1 MTSTAIPNKI
11 EGTLHKEADVI
22 NNTEKRSDMI
32 ENGLVYFARKGSEDA
47 LGDKICMRPDK
58 ANRHGFICGATGT
71 GKSVTL
77 KVLAESFSE
86 IGVPVFMS
94 DVKGDM
100 AGIAAA
106 GEDNENMQSRLD
118 RFEIRDSFE
127 YKGYPVSVF
136 DIYAEKGT
144 PLRTTVSEMGPQLFS
159 QVLDLNDTQTEL
171 MQVIFKIADDLGL
184 ILTDTKDMK
193 AMIQY
198 AADHSDEFKMD
209 YGLIPQQSASTIIRA
224 IVSLEAEGADM
235 FFGEPAID
243 IRDFFL
249 TAPDGRGI
257 INILEAE
264 TLINKPRLYSAFM
277 LYLLSELFE
286 VLPEVGDPEKP
297 KIVFFFD
304 EAHLLFKNASKSLLE
319 KIEQVVKLIRSKG
332 VSIFFVTQSPGDIP
346 GAVMSQLGNKIE
358 HGLHAY
364 TPAEQR
370 ALKAAADAFREN
382 PEFNTEEQL
391 QNLGTGEAVVS
402 MLDEKGAPS
411 MAEYVFVL
419 PPQSRMGALTDEER
433 ADAIA
438 GSPLNDKYLEM
449 VDNVSAYE
457 VITGKAPAAQPQGE
471 VIEGGYTNVSGIPA
485 GEMTAR
491 QMVEDAEAVEI
502 SVDVETADTA
512 ASQAAA
518 QAAPEQIEVQ
528 TEQAVKA
535 SGSKSKKKVKTYDD
549 EEAESG
555 SGGIGG
561 LADNLLGKSGTRQV
575 VRSTGSSIGREI
587 GKTVGEAVLGKKGR
601 TIGGNIGSAIGRNL
615 FGTLTKKK

>member
-1 MTSTAIPNKI
+1 MV
-11 EGTLHKEADVI
+11 D
-22 NNTEKRSDMI
+22 
-32 ENGLVYFARKGSEDA
+32 NGLIYFARKGDGETFS
-47 LGDKICMRPDK
+47 DKICMRPDK

-100 AGIAAA
+100 AGIAVP
-106 GEDNENMQSRLD
+106 GTDSEGMQKRLD
-118 RFEIRDSFE
+118 RFEIRDSFS
-127 YKGYPVSVF
+127 YRGFPVSIF
-136 DIYAEKGT
+136 DIYAQNGT
-144 PLRTTVSEMGPQLFS
+144 PLRTTVSEMGPLLFS

-193 AMIQY
+193 ATLQY
-198 AADHSDEFKMD
+198 CADHSSEFKMD
-209 YGLIPQQSASTIIRA
+209 YGLIPQQSASAIIRA
-224 IVSLEAEGADM
+224 IVALESEGADI

-243 IRDFFL
+243 IRDLFL

-257 INILEAE
+257 INILDAE

-332 VSIFFVTQSPGDIP
+332 VSVFFVTQSPGDIP
-346 GAVMSQLGNKIE
+346 GSVMSQLGNKIE

-364 TPAEQR
+364 TPAEQK
-370 ALKAAADAFREN
+370 ALNAAADAFREN
-382 PEFNTEEQL
+382 PAFDTKEL
-391 QNLGTGEAVVS
+391 MQNLGTGEAVVS

-411 MAEYVFVL
+411 MAEYAFVL
-419 PPQSRMGALTDEER
+419 PPESRMGALTEEER
-433 ADAIA
+433 RNAVDY
-438 GSPLNDKYLEM
+438 SPLNNKYLVM

-457 VITGKAPAAQPQGE
+457 VITGRVPGAAASGAGAYTAPDGQVYGN
-471 VIEGGYTNVSGIPA
+471 TSGIPA
-485 GEMTAR
+485 
-491 QMVEDAEAVEI
+491 AEPVAQ
-502 SVDVETADTA
+502 TA
-512 ASQAAA
+512 ADDSITV
-518 QAAPEQIEVQ
+518 EYESVQ
-528 TEQAVKA
+528 QPVQQP
-535 SGSKSKKKVKTYDD
+535 KVKPAAKADD
-549 EEAESG
+549 DG
-555 SGGIGG
+555 GRGIGEI
-561 LADNLLGKSGTRQV
+561 ADNYLGKSGTRQV
-575 VRSTGSSIGREI
+575 IRSTGSTIGREI
-587 GKTVGEAVLGKKGR
+587 GKTIGEAVLGKKGR

-615 FGTLTKKK
+615 LGTLTGRK

>member
-1 MTSTAIPNKI
+1 MVDN
-11 EGTLHKEADVI
+11 G
-22 NNTEKRSDMI
+22 MI
-32 ENGLVYFARKGSEDA
+32 YFARKGDGETLS
-47 LGDKICMRPDK
+47 DKIYMRPDK

-77 KVLAESFSE
+77 KVLAESFSQ

-100 AGIAAA
+100 AGIAVP
-106 GEDNENMQSRLD
+106 GDDSEGMQKRLD

-127 YKGYPVSVF
+127 FRGFPVSIF
-136 DIYAEKGT
+136 DIYSDKGT
-144 PLRTTVSEMGPQLFS
+144 PLRTTVSEMGPLLFS

-184 ILTDTKDMK
+184 VLTDTKDMK
-193 AMIQY
+193 ATLQY
-198 AADHSDEFKMD
+198 CADHSDEFKMD
-209 YGLIPQQSASTIIRA
+209 YGLIPQQSTSAIIRA
-224 IVSLEAEGADM
+224 IVALESEGADK

-257 INILEAE
+257 INILDAE

-297 KIVFFFD
+297 KMVFFFD

-364 TPAEQR
+364 TPAEQK
-370 ALKAAADAFREN
+370 ALQAASDAFREN
-382 PEFNTEEQL
+382 PAFNTKEL
-391 QNLGTGEAVVS
+391 MQNLGTGEAVVS
-402 MLDEKGAPS
+402 TLDENGAPS
-411 MAEYVFVL
+411 MAEYAFVL
-419 PPQSRMGALTDEER
+419 PPESRMGALTDEER
-433 ADAIA
+433 RNAVDY
-438 GSPLNDKYLEM
+438 SPLNNKYLNM

-457 VITGKAPAAQPQGE
+457 VITGRVPGAAAPGASTVTAPDGQVYGNTSGIPEAEPAAQP
-471 VIEGGYTNVSGIPA
+471 
-485 GEMTAR
+485 
-491 QMVEDAEAVEI
+491 EI
-502 SVDVETADTA
+502 SYDVETQPA
-512 ASQAAA
+512 
-518 QAAPEQIEVQ
+518 VQ
-528 TEQAVKA
+528 P
-535 SGSKSKKKVKTYDD
+535 KVKPAAKAEDD
-549 EEAESG
+549 GKST
-555 SGGIGG
+555 IGEI
-561 LADNLLGKSGTRQV
+561 ADNYLGKSGTKQV
-575 VRSTGSSIGREI
+575 IRSTGSTIGREI
-587 GKTVGEAVLGKKGR
+587 GKTIGEAVLGKKGR

-615 FGTLTKKK
+615 LGTLTGKK

>member
-1 MTSTAIPNKI
+1 
-11 EGTLHKEADVI
+11 
-22 NNTEKRSDMI
+22 MI
-32 ENGLVYFARKGSEDA
+32 DNGLIYFSKKIDGEMLS
-47 LGDKICMRPDK
+47 DKICMRPDK

-100 AGIAAA
+100 AGIAVA
-106 GEDNENMQSRLD
+106 GDDNENMQARLD
-118 RFEIRDSFE
+118 RFEIRDSFN
-127 YKGYPVSVF
+127 YQGYPVSVF
-136 DIYAEKGT
+136 DIYEEKGT

-224 IVSLEAEGADM
+224 IVSLEAEGADK

-249 TAPDGRGI
+249 TAADGRGI
-257 INILEAE
+257 INILDAE

-286 VLPEVGDPEKP
+286 LLPEVGDPEKP

-346 GAVMSQLGNKIE
+346 GAVMSQLSNKIE

-364 TPAEQR
+364 TPAEQK

-382 PEFNTEEQL
+382 PEFNTEQQL

-402 MLDEKGAPS
+402 VLDEKGAPS
-411 MAEYVFVL
+411 MAEYVAIL

-433 ADAIA
+433 AAAIEA
-438 GSPLNDKYLEM
+438 SPLNSKYLEM

-457 VITGKAPAAQPQGE
+457 VITGKAAQSQPQGE
-471 VIEGGYTNVSGIPA
+471 VLEGGFTNVSGIPA
-485 GEMTAR
+485 GETAPR
-491 QMVEDAEAVEI
+491 DVILEAGQADAVEV
-502 SVDVETADTA
+502 SVELDEP
-512 ASQAAA
+512 A
-518 QAAPEQIEVQ
+518 QKSKARTKKAPE
-528 TEQAVKA
+528 TE
-535 SGSKSKKKVKTYDD
+535 
-549 EEAESG
+549 EE

-561 LADNLLGKSGTRQV
+561 LADSLLGKSGTRQV
-575 VRSTGSSIGREI
+575 VRSTGGSIGREI
-587 GKTVGEAVLGKKGR
+587 GKTLGEAVLGKKGR
-601 TIGGNIGSAIGRNL
+601 TIGGNIGAALGRNI
-615 FGTLTKKK
+615 FGTLSKRK

>member
-1 MTSTAIPNKI
+1 MVDN
-11 EGTLHKEADVI
+11 G
-22 NNTEKRSDMI
+22 MI
-32 ENGLVYFARKGSEDA
+32 YFARKGDGET

-77 KVLAESFSE
+77 KVLAESFSQ

-100 AGIAAA
+100 AGIAVP
-106 GEDNENMQSRLD
+106 GTDSENMQERLD
-118 RFEIRDSFE
+118 RFEIRDTFSYRGF
-127 YKGYPVSVF
+127 PVSIF
-136 DIYAEKGT
+136 DIYAQKGT
-144 PLRTTVSEMGPQLFS
+144 PLRTTVSEMGPLLFS

-193 AMIQY
+193 ATLQY
-198 AADHSDEFKMD
+198 CADHSAEFKMD
-209 YGLIPQQSASTIIRA
+209 YGLIPQQSASAIIRA
-224 IVSLEAEGADM
+224 IVALESEGADT

-243 IRDFFL
+243 IRDLFL

-257 INILEAE
+257 INILDAE

-297 KIVFFFD
+297 KMVFFFD
-304 EAHLLFKNASKSLLE
+304 EAHLLFKNASKSLNE

-370 ALKAAADAFREN
+370 ALNAAADAFREN
-382 PEFNTEEQL
+382 PEFDTKELMQK
-391 QNLGTGEAVVS
+391 LGTGEAVVS
-402 MLDEKGAPS
+402 VLDEKGAPS
-411 MAEYVFVL
+411 LAEYAFIL
-419 PPQSRMGALTDEER
+419 PPESRMGAITEEER
-433 ADAIA
+433 RNAVDY
-438 GSPLNDKYLEM
+438 SPLNNKYLTM

-457 VITGKAPAAQPQGE
+457 VITGRVPGAAAASGAGTVTAPDGQVYGN
-471 VIEGGYTNVSGIPA
+471 TSGIPA
-485 GEMTAR
+485 
-491 QMVEDAEAVEI
+491 AEP
-502 SVDVETADTA
+502 
-512 ASQAAA
+512 AA
-518 QAAPEQIEVQ
+518 QAAADEGITVDYEPAQQPVQ
-528 TEQAVKA
+528 QPKVKPA
-535 SGSKSKKKVKTYDD
+535 AKAEEDSGSR
-549 EEAESG
+549 
-555 SGGIGG
+555 IGEF
-561 LADNLLGKSGTRQV
+561 ADSYLGKSGTRQV
-575 VRSTGSSIGREI
+575 IRSTGSTIGREI
-587 GKTVGEAVLGKKGR
+587 GKTIGEAVLGKKGR

-615 FGTLTKKK
+615 LGTLTGKK

>member
-1 MTSTAIPNKI
+1 MT
-11 EGTLHKEADVI
+11 D
-22 NNTEKRSDMI
+22 
-32 ENGLVYFARKGSEDA
+32 NGLIYFARKGGETI
-47 LGDKICMRPDK
+47 GEKICMRPDK

-86 IGVPVFMS
+86 LGVPVFMS

-100 AGIAAA
+100 AGIAVA
-106 GEDNENMQSRLD
+106 GEDNEGMQKRID
-118 RFEIRDSFE
+118 KFEIRDSFE
-127 YKGYPVSVF
+127 YKGYPVSIF

-159 QVLDLNDTQTEL
+159 RVLDLNDTQTEL
-171 MQVIFKIADDLGL
+171 MQVVFKIADDLGL

-193 AMIQY
+193 AMLQY
-198 AADHSDEFKMD
+198 AADHSDDFKMD

-224 IVSLEAEGADM
+224 IVSLEAEGADK

-257 INILEAE
+257 INILDAE
-264 TLINKPRLYSAFM
+264 TLINQPRLYSAFM

-286 VLPEVGDPEKP
+286 LLPEVGDPEKP

-364 TPAEQR
+364 TPAEQK
-370 ALKAAADAFREN
+370 ALSAAAEAFREN
-382 PEFNTEEQL
+382 PEFDTKEL
-391 QNLGTGEAVVS
+391 MQNLGTGEAVVS
-402 MLDEKGAPS
+402 VLDENGAPS
-411 MAEYVFVL
+411 VAEYAFIL
-419 PPQSRMGALTDEER
+419 PPQSRMGAITEDER
-433 ADAIA
+433 TAAVDN
-438 GSPLNDKYLEM
+438 SPLNSKYLEM

-457 VITGKAPAAQPQGE
+457 VITGRVPGASGVGAGSFTAPDGQVYGNTSGIPEAEPEAAPQAAAEAASPAYIQTSSEGAVTIDVDLQPAGQSADPSEAPAAGKQKKAAAAAPAE
-471 VIEGGYTNVSGIPA
+471 EEGGSA
-485 GEMTAR
+485 
-491 QMVEDAEAVEI
+491 
-502 SVDVETADTA
+502 
-512 ASQAAA
+512 
-518 QAAPEQIEVQ
+518 
-528 TEQAVKA
+528 
-535 SGSKSKKKVKTYDD
+535 
-549 EEAESG
+549 
-555 SGGIGG
+555 IGD
-561 LADNLLGKSGTRQV
+561 LADSLLGKSGTRQV
-575 VRSTGSSIGREI
+575 IRSTGGTIGREI
-587 GKTVGEAVLGKKGR
+587 GKTIGEAVLGKKGR
-601 TIGGNIGSAIGRNL
+601 TIGGNIGSSIGRNL
-615 FGTLTKKK
+615 FGTLTGRK

>member
-1 MTSTAIPNKI
+1 MTDN
-11 EGTLHKEADVI
+11 G
-22 NNTEKRSDMI
+22 MI
-32 ENGLVYFARKGSEDA
+32 YFARKGDGETLSDR
-47 LGDKICMRPDK
+47 ICMRPDK

-77 KVLAESFSE
+77 KVLAEGFSE

-100 AGIAAA
+100 AGIAVP
-106 GEDNENMQSRLD
+106 GEDSENMQKRLD
-118 RFEIRDSFE
+118 RFEIRDSFA
-127 YKGYPVSVF
+127 YRGFPVSVF
-136 DIYAEKGT
+136 DIYAQKGT

-184 ILTDTKDMK
+184 MLIDTKDMK

-198 AADHSDEFKMD
+198 AADHSDEYKMD
-209 YGLIPQQSASTIIRA
+209 YGNIPQQSAATIIRA
-224 IVSLEAEGADM
+224 IVAMEAEGADM

-257 INILEAE
+257 INILDAE
-264 TLINKPRLYSAFM
+264 TLINRPRLYSAFM

-332 VSIFFVTQSPGDIP
+332 VSVFFVTQSPGDIP

-364 TPAEQR
+364 TPAEQK
-370 ALKAAADAFREN
+370 ALNAAADAFREN
-382 PEFNTEEQL
+382 PAFDTKEL
-391 QNLGTGEAVVS
+391 MQNLGTGEAVVS
-402 MLDEKGAPS
+402 MLDEKGAPQ
-411 MAEYVFVL
+411 MAEHAFVL
-419 PPQSRMGALTDEER
+419 PPQSRMGAITDEER
-433 ADAIA
+433 QTAISNSPMDA
-438 GSPLNDKYLEM
+438 KYRDM

-457 VITGKAPAAQPQGE
+457 MITGKGGQAAPAETVTAPDGQVYGNTSGIPAAQPAEQPAEQPE
-471 VIEGGYTNVSGIPA
+471 VSIDFEVGNEEEPA
-485 GEMTAR
+485 APKKKTKR
-491 QMVEDAEAVEI
+491 K
-502 SVDVETADTA
+502 
-512 ASQAAA
+512 AAA
-518 QAAPEQIEVQ
+518 Q
-528 TEQAVKA
+528 TEE
-535 SGSKSKKKVKTYDD
+535 DD
-549 EEAESG
+549 GTA
-555 SGGIGG
+555 IGNM
-561 LADNLLGKSGTRQV
+561 ADNLLGKSGTRQV
-575 VRSTGSSIGREI
+575 VRSTGGTIGREI
-587 GKTVGEAVLGKKGR
+587 GKTIGEAVLGKKGR
-601 TIGGNIGSAIGRNL
+601 TIGGNIGSSIGRNL
-615 FGTLTKKK
+615 FGTLTKR

>member
-1 MTSTAIPNKI
+1 MT
-11 EGTLHKEADVI
+11 D
-22 NNTEKRSDMI
+22 
-32 ENGLVYFARKGSEDA
+32 NGLIYFARKGDGTA

-100 AGIAAA
+100 AGIAVA
-106 GEDNENMQSRLD
+106 GEDSENMQERIQ
-118 RFEIRDSFE
+118 RFEIGSSFE
-127 YKGYPVSVF
+127 YRSYQVSIF
-136 DIYAEKGT
+136 DIYCEKGT

-171 MQVIFKIADDLGL
+171 MQVIFKIADDQGL

-224 IVSLEAEGADM
+224 IVSLEAEGADK
-235 FFGEPAID
+235 FFGEPAVD

-257 INILEAE
+257 VNILDAE

-297 KIVFFFD
+297 KMVFFFD

-364 TPAEQR
+364 TPAEQK
-370 ALKAAADAFREN
+370 ALNAAADAFREN
-382 PEFNTEEQL
+382 PAFDTKEL
-391 QNLGTGEAVVS
+391 MQNLGTGEAVVS

-411 MAEYVFVL
+411 MAEHAFVL
-419 PPQSRMGALTDEER
+419 PPQSRMGAISEEER
-433 ADAIA
+433 HSAVSN
-438 GSPLNDKYLEM
+438 SPLNSKYLEM
-449 VDNVSAYE
+449 TDAVSAYE
-457 VITGKAPAAQPQGE
+457 VITGKAAGAAAAETVTAPDGS
-471 VIEGGYTNVSGIPA
+471 VYGNTSGIPA
-485 GEMTAR
+485 PEAAAAP
-491 QMVEDAEAVEI
+491 AEAAPSDEGI
-502 SVDVETADTA
+502 TVDIQTADE
-512 ASQAAA
+512 AA
-518 QAAPEQIEVQ
+518 QAAAEAPKKAAKTQAKAEPE
-528 TEQAVKA
+528 
-535 SGSKSKKKVKTYDD
+535 
-549 EEAESG
+549 EETG
-555 SGGIGG
+555 GGGGIGG

-575 VRSTGSSIGREI
+575 VRSTGGTIGREI
-587 GKTVGEAVLGKKGR
+587 GKTLGEAVLGKKGR

-615 FGTLTKKK
+615 FGTLSKKR

>member
-1 MTSTAIPNKI
+1 MVDN
-11 EGTLHKEADVI
+11 G
-22 NNTEKRSDMI
+22 MI
-32 ENGLVYFARKGSEDA
+32 YFARKGDGETLS
-47 LGDKICMRPDK
+47 DKICMRPDK

-100 AGIAAA
+100 AGIAVP
-106 GEDNENMQSRLD
+106 GTDSEGMQKRLD
-118 RFEIRDSFE
+118 RFEIRDSFT
-127 YKGYPVSVF
+127 YRGFPVSIF
-136 DIYAEKGT
+136 DIYAQNGT
-144 PLRTTVSEMGPQLFS
+144 PLRTTVSEMGPMLFS

-193 AMIQY
+193 ATLQY
-198 AADHSDEFKMD
+198 CADHSSEFKMD
-209 YGLIPQQSASTIIRA
+209 YGLIPQQSASAIIRA
-224 IVSLEAEGADM
+224 IVALESEGADI

-243 IRDFFL
+243 IRDLFL

-257 INILEAE
+257 INILDAE

-297 KIVFFFD
+297 KMVFFFD

-364 TPAEQR
+364 TPAEQK
-370 ALKAAADAFREN
+370 ALNAAADAFREN
-382 PEFNTEEQL
+382 PAFDTKEL
-391 QNLGTGEAVVS
+391 MQNLGTGEAVVS

-411 MAEYVFVL
+411 VAEYAFIL
-419 PPQSRMGALTDEER
+419 PPESRMGAITEEER
-433 ADAIA
+433 RNAVDY
-438 GSPLNDKYLEM
+438 SPLNNKYLVM

-457 VITGKAPAAQPQGE
+457 VITGRVPGAAASGAGAYTAPDGQVYGN
-471 VIEGGYTNVSGIPA
+471 TSGIPA
-485 GEMTAR
+485 
-491 QMVEDAEAVEI
+491 AEPA
-502 SVDVETADTA
+502 AQTA
-512 ASQAAA
+512 ADDSITVEYESAQQPVQQPKVKPAA
-518 QAAPEQIEVQ
+518 
-528 TEQAVKA
+528 KA
-535 SGSKSKKKVKTYDD
+535 EEDSGSR
-549 EEAESG
+549 
-555 SGGIGG
+555 IGE
-561 LADNLLGKSGTRQV
+561 LADSYLGKSGTRQV
-575 VRSTGSSIGREI
+575 IRSTGSTIGREI
-587 GKTVGEAVLGKKGR
+587 GKTIGEAVLGKKGR

-615 FGTLTKKK
+615 LGTLTSKK

>member
-1 MTSTAIPNKI
+1 MV
-11 EGTLHKEADVI
+11 D
-22 NNTEKRSDMI
+22 
-32 ENGLVYFARKGSEDA
+32 NGLIYFARKGDGETLS
-47 LGDKICMRPDK
+47 DKICMRPDK

-77 KVLAESFSE
+77 KVLAESFSL

-100 AGIAAA
+100 AGIAVP
-106 GEDNENMQSRLD
+106 GTDSESMQKRLD
-118 RFEIRDSFE
+118 RFEIRDTFSYRGF
-127 YKGYPVSVF
+127 PVSIF
-136 DIYAEKGT
+136 DIYAQNGT
-144 PLRTTVSEMGPQLFS
+144 PLRTTVSEMGPLLFS

-193 AMIQY
+193 ATLQY
-198 AADHSDEFKMD
+198 CADHSSEFKMD
-209 YGLIPQQSASTIIRA
+209 YGLIPQQSASAIIRA
-224 IVSLEAEGADM
+224 IVALESEGADI

-243 IRDFFL
+243 IRDLFL

-257 INILEAE
+257 INILDAE

-297 KIVFFFD
+297 KMVFFFD

-364 TPAEQR
+364 TPAERR
-370 ALKAAADAFREN
+370 ALDAAADAFREN
-382 PEFNTEEQL
+382 PEFDTKEL
-391 QNLGTGEAVVS
+391 MQNLGTGEAVVS
-402 MLDEKGAPS
+402 TLDEKGAPS
-411 MAEYVFVL
+411 VAEYAFIL
-419 PPQSRMGALTDEER
+419 PPESRMGALTEDER
-433 ADAIA
+433 RNAVDY
-438 GSPLNDKYLEM
+438 SPLNNKYLVM

-457 VITGKAPAAQPQGE
+457 VITGRVPGAAAASGAGSVTAPDGQVYGN
-471 VIEGGYTNVSGIPA
+471 TSGIPA
-485 GEMTAR
+485 
-491 QMVEDAEAVEI
+491 AEPA
-502 SVDVETADTA
+502 AQTA
-512 ASQAAA
+512 ADEGITIDYEEPQ
-518 QAAPEQIEVQ
+518 QPVQ
-528 TEQAVKA
+528 QP
-535 SGSKSKKKVKTYDD
+535 KVKPAAKA
-549 EEAESG
+549 EESG
-555 SGGIGG
+555 SRIGE
-561 LADNLLGKSGTRQV
+561 LADSYLGKSGTRQV
-575 VRSTGSSIGREI
+575 IRSTGSTIGREI
-587 GKTVGEAVLGKKGR
+587 GKTIGEAVLGKKGR

-615 FGTLTKKK
+615 LGTLTSKK

>member
-1 MTSTAIPNKI
+1 MT
-11 EGTLHKEADVI
+11 D
-22 NNTEKRSDMI
+22 
-32 ENGLVYFARKGSEDA
+32 NGLIYFARKGDGTT

-100 AGIAAA
+100 AGIAVP
-106 GEDNENMQSRLD
+106 GDDNEKMQARLD
-118 RFEIRDSFE
+118 RFEIRDDFE
-127 YKGYPVSVF
+127 YRGFPVSVF
-136 DIYAEKGT
+136 DIYAQKGT
-144 PLRTTVSEMGPQLFS
+144 PLRTTVSEMGPVLFS

-184 ILTDTKDMK
+184 ILIDTKDMK
-193 AMIQY
+193 ATLQY
-198 AADHSDEFKMD
+198 CADHSDEFKMD
-209 YGLIPQQSASTIIRA
+209 YGLIPQQSASAIIRA
-224 IVSLEAEGADM
+224 IVALESEGADR

-257 INILEAE
+257 INILDAE

-297 KIVFFFD
+297 KMVFFFD

-346 GAVMSQLGNKIE
+346 GSVMSQLGNKIE

-364 TPAEQR
+364 TPAEQK
-370 ALKAAADAFREN
+370 ALNAAAEAFREN
-382 PEFNTEEQL
+382 PEFDTKEL
-391 QNLGTGEAVVS
+391 MQNLGTGEAVVS

-411 MAEYVFVL
+411 VAEYAFVL
-419 PPQSRMGALTDEER
+419 PPESRMGALSDEER
-433 ADAIA
+433 KTAVDN
-438 GSPLNDKYLEM
+438 SPLNSKYLEM

-457 VITGKAPAAQPQGE
+457 VITGRVPGTGAAASGTVTGPDGQVYGN
-471 VIEGGYTNVSGIPA
+471 TSGIP
-485 GEMTAR
+485 
-491 QMVEDAEAVEI
+491 DAAPQ
-502 SVDVETADTA
+502 A
-512 ASQAAA
+512 QAAA
-518 QAAPEQIEVQ
+518 DGGITVDIDTGTEAAPAEPAAPKRKVQ
-528 TEQAVKA
+528 TKAEQEEG
-535 SGSKSKKKVKTYDD
+535 GSVLGD
-549 EEAESG
+549 
-555 SGGIGG
+555 
-561 LADNLLGKSGTRQV
+561 LADNYLGKSGTRQV
-575 VRSTGSSIGREI
+575 IRSTGSTIGREI
-587 GKTVGEAVLGKKGR
+587 GKTIGEAVLGKKGR

-615 FGTLTKKK
+615 LGTLTGKK

>member
-1 MTSTAIPNKI
+1 MVDN
-11 EGTLHKEADVI
+11 G
-22 NNTEKRSDMI
+22 MI
-32 ENGLVYFARKGSEDA
+32 YFARKGDGETLS
-47 LGDKICMRPDK
+47 DKICMRPDK

-100 AGIAAA
+100 AGIAVP
-106 GEDNENMQSRLD
+106 GEDNEGMQKRLD
-118 RFEIRDSFE
+118 RFEIRDSFQFR
-127 YKGYPVSVF
+127 GYPVSIF
-136 DIYAEKGT
+136 DIYADKGT
-144 PLRTTVSEMGPQLFS
+144 PLRTTVSEMGPLLFS

-184 ILTDTKDMK
+184 VLTDTKDMK
-193 AMIQY
+193 ATLQY
-198 AADHSDEFKMD
+198 CADHSDEFKMD
-209 YGLIPQQSASTIIRA
+209 YGLIPQQSTSAIIRA
-224 IVSLEAEGADM
+224 IVALESEGADT

-257 INILEAE
+257 INILDAE

-297 KIVFFFD
+297 KMVFFFD

-364 TPAEQR
+364 TPAEQK
-370 ALKAAADAFREN
+370 ALQAAADAFREN
-382 PEFNTEEQL
+382 PEFDTKEL
-391 QNLGTGEAVVS
+391 MQNLGTGEAVVS
-402 MLDEKGAPS
+402 TLDEKGAPS
-411 MAEYVFVL
+411 VAEYAFVL
-419 PPQSRMGALTDEER
+419 PPESRMGALTDEER
-433 ADAIA
+433 RNAVDY
-438 GSPLNDKYLEM
+438 SPLNNKYLNM

-457 VITGKAPAAQPQGE
+457 VITGRVPGAAAAAESTVTAPDGQVYGNTSGIPESEPAAQP
-471 VIEGGYTNVSGIPA
+471 
-485 GEMTAR
+485 
-491 QMVEDAEAVEI
+491 EI
-502 SVDVETADTA
+502 SYDVETQPAVQPKVQPA
-512 ASQAAA
+512 A
-518 QAAPEQIEVQ
+518 
-528 TEQAVKA
+528 KA
-535 SGSKSKKKVKTYDD
+535 EDDGKST
-549 EEAESG
+549 
-555 SGGIGG
+555 IGEI
-561 LADNLLGKSGTRQV
+561 ADNYLGKSGTKQV
-575 VRSTGSSIGREI
+575 IRSTGGTIGREI
-587 GKTVGEAVLGKKGR
+587 GKTIGEAVLGKKGR

-615 FGTLTKKK
+615 LGTLTSKK

>member
-1 MTSTAIPNKI
+1 
-11 EGTLHKEADVI
+11 
-22 NNTEKRSDMI
+22 MI
-32 ENGLVYFARKGSEDA
+32 DNGLIYFSKKIDGEMLS
-47 LGDKICMRPDK
+47 DKICMRPDK

-100 AGIAAA
+100 AGIAVA
-106 GEDNENMQSRLD
+106 GEDNEGMQKRMD
-118 RFEIRDSFE
+118 RFEIRDSFN
-127 YKGYPVSVF
+127 YQGYPASIF

-184 ILTDTKDMK
+184 VLIDTKDMK
-193 AMIQY
+193 AMVQY

-257 INILEAE
+257 INILDAE

-286 VLPEVGDPEKP
+286 LLPEVGDPEKP

-346 GAVMSQLGNKIE
+346 GAVMSQLSNKIE

-364 TPAEQR
+364 TPAEQK

-382 PEFNTEEQL
+382 PEFNTEQQL

-402 MLDEKGAPS
+402 VLDEKGAPS
-411 MAEYVFVL
+411 MAEYVAIL

-433 ADAIA
+433 AAAIEA
-438 GSPLNDKYLEM
+438 SPLNSKYLEI

-457 VITGKAPAAQPQGE
+457 VITGKAAQTQPQGE
-471 VIEGGYTNVSGIPA
+471 VLEGGFTNVSGIPA
-485 GEMTAR
+485 GETAPR
-491 QMVEDAEAVEI
+491 DVILDAEQADAVEV
-502 SVDVETADTA
+502 SVELDEP
-512 ASQAAA
+512 A
-518 QAAPEQIEVQ
+518 QKSKARTKKAPE
-528 TEQAVKA
+528 TE
-535 SGSKSKKKVKTYDD
+535 
-549 EEAESG
+549 EE

-561 LADNLLGKSGTRQV
+561 IADSLLGKSGTRQV
-575 VRSTGSSIGREI
+575 VRSTGGSIGREI

-601 TIGGNIGSAIGRNL
+601 TIGGNIGAALGRNI
-615 FGTLTKKK
+615 FGTLSKRK

>member
-1 MTSTAIPNKI
+1 MV
-11 EGTLHKEADVI
+11 D
-22 NNTEKRSDMI
+22 
-32 ENGLVYFARKGSEDA
+32 NGLIYFARKGDGETLSN
-47 LGDKICMRPDK
+47 KICMRPDK

-77 KVLAESFSE
+77 KVLAESFSQ

-100 AGIAAA
+100 AGIAVP
-106 GEDNENMQSRLD
+106 GTDSESMQKRLD
-118 RFEIRDSFE
+118 RFEIRDTFSYRGF
-127 YKGYPVSVF
+127 PVSIF
-136 DIYAEKGT
+136 DIYAQNGT
-144 PLRTTVSEMGPQLFS
+144 PLRTTVSEMGPLLFS

-193 AMIQY
+193 ATLQY
-198 AADHSDEFKMD
+198 CADHSSEFKMD
-209 YGLIPQQSASTIIRA
+209 YGLIPQQSASAIIRA
-224 IVSLEAEGADM
+224 IVALESEGADI

-243 IRDFFL
+243 IRDLFL

-257 INILEAE
+257 VNILDAE

-297 KIVFFFD
+297 KMVFFFD

-346 GAVMSQLGNKIE
+346 GSVMSQLGNKIE

-364 TPAEQR
+364 TPAER
-370 ALKAAADAFREN
+370 RSLDAAADAFREN
-382 PEFNTEEQL
+382 PEFNTKELMQS
-391 QNLGTGEAVVS
+391 LGTGEAVVS

-411 MAEYVFVL
+411 VAEYAFIL
-419 PPQSRMGALTDEER
+419 PPESRMGAITEEER
-433 ADAIA
+433 RNAVDY
-438 GSPLNDKYLEM
+438 SPLNNKYLVM

-457 VITGKAPAAQPQGE
+457 VITGRVPGAAAASGAGSITAPDGQVYGN
-471 VIEGGYTNVSGIPA
+471 TSGIPA
-485 GEMTAR
+485 
-491 QMVEDAEAVEI
+491 AEPA
-502 SVDVETADTA
+502 AQTA
-512 ASQAAA
+512 ADEGITIDYEEPQQPVKQQKVQPAA
-518 QAAPEQIEVQ
+518 
-528 TEQAVKA
+528 KA
-535 SGSKSKKKVKTYDD
+535 EEDSGSR
-549 EEAESG
+549 
-555 SGGIGG
+555 IGD
-561 LADNLLGKSGTRQV
+561 LADSYLGKSGTRQV
-575 VRSTGSSIGREI
+575 IRSTGSTIGREI
-587 GKTVGEAVLGKKGR
+587 GKTIGEAVLGKKGR

-615 FGTLTKKK
+615 LGTLTGKK

>member
-1 MTSTAIPNKI
+1 MV
-11 EGTLHKEADVI
+11 D
-22 NNTEKRSDMI
+22 
-32 ENGLVYFARKGSEDA
+32 NGLIYFARKGDGETLS
-47 LGDKICMRPDK
+47 DKICMRPDK

-77 KVLAESFSE
+77 KVLAESFSQ

-100 AGIAAA
+100 AGIAVP
-106 GEDNENMQSRLD
+106 GTDSESMQKRLD
-118 RFEIRDSFE
+118 RFDIRDTFT
-127 YKGYPVSVF
+127 YRGFPVSIF
-136 DIYAEKGT
+136 DIYAKNGT
-144 PLRTTVSEMGPQLFS
+144 PLRTTVSEMGPLLFS

-171 MQVIFKIADDLGL
+171 MQVVFKIADDLGL
-184 ILTDTKDMK
+184 ILTDTTDMK
-193 AMIQY
+193 ATLQY
-198 AADHSDEFKMD
+198 CADHSSEFKMD
-209 YGLIPQQSASTIIRA
+209 YGLIPQQSASAIIRA
-224 IVSLEAEGADM
+224 IVALESEGADI

-243 IRDFFL
+243 IRDLFL

-257 INILEAE
+257 INILDAM

-297 KIVFFFD
+297 KMVFFFD

-370 ALKAAADAFREN
+370 ALNAAADAFREN
-382 PEFNTEEQL
+382 PEFDTKEL
-391 QNLGTGEAVVS
+391 MQNLGTGEAVVS

-411 MAEYVFVL
+411 VAEYAFIL
-419 PPQSRMGALTDEER
+419 PPESRMGAISDEER
-433 ADAIA
+433 RNAVDY
-438 GSPLNDKYLEM
+438 SPLNNKYLVM

-457 VITGKAPAAQPQGE
+457 VITGRIPGAAEAGAGSVTAPDGQVYGN
-471 VIEGGYTNVSGIPA
+471 TSGIPA
-485 GEMTAR
+485 AEPAAQTAA
-491 QMVEDAEAVEI
+491 QPEI
-502 SVDVETADTA
+502 SFDVETSTYSEPAQPAAKPRPKA
-512 ASQAAA
+512 ASV
-518 QAAPEQIEVQ
+518 PEE
-528 TEQAVKA
+528 
-535 SGSKSKKKVKTYDD
+535 D
-549 EEAESG
+549 ERST
-555 SGGIGG
+555 IGEI
-561 LADNLLGKSGTRQV
+561 ADNYLGKAGTRQV
-575 VRSTGSSIGREI
+575 IRSTGSTIGREI
-587 GKTVGEAVLGKKGR
+587 GKTIGEAVLGKKGR

-615 FGTLTKKK
+615 LGTLTSKK

>member
-1 MTSTAIPNKI
+1 MVDN
-11 EGTLHKEADVI
+11 G
-22 NNTEKRSDMI
+22 MI
-32 ENGLVYFARKGSEDA
+32 YFARKGDGETLS
-47 LGDKICMRPDK
+47 DKICMRPDK

-77 KVLAESFSE
+77 KVLAESFSQ

-100 AGIAAA
+100 AGIAVP
-106 GEDNENMQSRLD
+106 GDDNEGMQKRLD
-118 RFEIRDSFE
+118 RFEIRDSFQFR
-127 YKGYPVSVF
+127 GFPVSIF
-136 DIYAEKGT
+136 DIYSEKGT
-144 PLRTTVSEMGPQLFS
+144 PLRTTVSEMGPLLFS

-184 ILTDTKDMK
+184 VLTDTKDMK
-193 AMIQY
+193 ATLQY
-198 AADHSDEFKMD
+198 CADHSDDFKMD
-209 YGLIPQQSASTIIRA
+209 YGLIPQQSTSAIIRA
-224 IVSLEAEGADM
+224 IVALESEGADT

-257 INILEAE
+257 INILDAE

-297 KIVFFFD
+297 KMVFFFD

-364 TPAEQR
+364 TPAEQK
-370 ALKAAADAFREN
+370 ALQAASDAFREN
-382 PEFNTEEQL
+382 PAFNTKEL
-391 QNLGTGEAVVS
+391 MQNLGTGEAVVS
-402 MLDEKGAPS
+402 TLDENGAPS
-411 MAEYVFVL
+411 MAEYAFIL
-419 PPQSRMGALTDEER
+419 PPESRMGALTDEER
-433 ADAIA
+433 RNAVDY
-438 GSPLNDKYLEM
+438 SPLNNKYLNM

-457 VITGKAPAAQPQGE
+457 VITGRVPGAAAAGASTVTAPDGQVYGNTSGIPEAEPAAQP
-471 VIEGGYTNVSGIPA
+471 
-485 GEMTAR
+485 
-491 QMVEDAEAVEI
+491 EI
-502 SVDVETADTA
+502 SYDVETQPA
-512 ASQAAA
+512 
-518 QAAPEQIEVQ
+518 VQ
-528 TEQAVKA
+528 P
-535 SGSKSKKKVKTYDD
+535 KVKPAAKAEDD
-549 EEAESG
+549 GKST
-555 SGGIGG
+555 IGEI
-561 LADNLLGKSGTRQV
+561 ADNYLGKSGTKQV
-575 VRSTGSSIGREI
+575 IRSTGSTIGREI
-587 GKTVGEAVLGKKGR
+587 GKTIGEAVLGKKGR

-615 FGTLTKKK
+615 LGTLTGKK

>member
-1 MTSTAIPNKI
+1 MT
-11 EGTLHKEADVI
+11 D
-22 NNTEKRSDMI
+22 
-32 ENGLVYFARKGSEDA
+32 NGLIYFARKGDGTT
-47 LGDKICMRPDK
+47 LGNKICMRPDK

-100 AGIAAA
+100 AGIAVP
-106 GEDNENMQSRLD
+106 GDDNEKMQARLD
-118 RFEIRDSFE
+118 RFEIRDEFE
-127 YKGYPVSVF
+127 YRGFPVSVF
-136 DIYAEKGT
+136 DIYAQKGT
-144 PLRTTVSEMGPQLFS
+144 PLRTTVSEMGPVLFS

-184 ILTDTKDMK
+184 ILIDTKDMK
-193 AMIQY
+193 ATLQY
-198 AADHSDEFKMD
+198 CADHSDEFKMD
-209 YGLIPQQSASTIIRA
+209 YGLIPQQSASAIIRA
-224 IVSLEAEGADM
+224 IVALESEGADR

-257 INILEAE
+257 INILDAE

-297 KIVFFFD
+297 KMVFFFD

-346 GAVMSQLGNKIE
+346 GSVMSQLGNKIE

-364 TPAEQR
+364 TPAEQK
-370 ALKAAADAFREN
+370 ALNAAAEAFREN
-382 PEFNTEEQL
+382 PEFDTKEL
-391 QNLGTGEAVVS
+391 MQNLGTGEAVVS

-411 MAEYVFVL
+411 VAEYAFVL
-419 PPQSRMGALTDEER
+419 PPESRMGALSDEER
-433 ADAIA
+433 KTAVDN
-438 GSPLNDKYLEM
+438 SPLNSKYLEM

-457 VITGKAPAAQPQGE
+457 VITGRVPGTGAAASGTVTGPDGQVYGN
-471 VIEGGYTNVSGIPA
+471 TSGIP
-485 GEMTAR
+485 
-491 QMVEDAEAVEI
+491 DAAPQ
-502 SVDVETADTA
+502 A
-512 ASQAAA
+512 QAAA
-518 QAAPEQIEVQ
+518 DGGITVDIDTGVEAAPAEPAASKRKVQ
-528 TEQAVKA
+528 TKAEQEEG
-535 SGSKSKKKVKTYDD
+535 GSVLGD
-549 EEAESG
+549 
-555 SGGIGG
+555 
-561 LADNLLGKSGTRQV
+561 LADNYLGKSGTRQV
-575 VRSTGSSIGREI
+575 IRSTGSTIGREI
-587 GKTVGEAVLGKKGR
+587 GKTIGEAVLGKKGR

-615 FGTLTKKK
+615 LGTLTGKRK

>member
-1 MTSTAIPNKI
+1 MT
-11 EGTLHKEADVI
+11 D
-22 NNTEKRSDMI
+22 
-32 ENGLVYFARKGSEDA
+32 NGLIYFARKGDGTT
-47 LGDKICMRPDK
+47 LGNKICMRPDK

-100 AGIAAA
+100 AGIAVP
-106 GEDNENMQSRLD
+106 GDDNEKMQARLD
-118 RFEIRDSFE
+118 RFEIRGEFE
-127 YKGYPVSVF
+127 YRGFPVSVF
-136 DIYAEKGT
+136 DIYAQKGT
-144 PLRTTVSEMGPQLFS
+144 PLRTTVSEMGPVLFS

-193 AMIQY
+193 ATLQY
-198 AADHSDEFKMD
+198 CADHSDEFKMD
-209 YGLIPQQSASTIIRA
+209 YGLIPQQSASAIIRA
-224 IVSLEAEGADM
+224 IVALESEGADR

-257 INILEAE
+257 INILDAE

-286 VLPEVGDPEKP
+286 VLPEVGDPKKP
-297 KIVFFFD
+297 KMVFFFD

-346 GAVMSQLGNKIE
+346 GSVMSQLGNKIE

-364 TPAEQR
+364 TPAEQK
-370 ALKAAADAFREN
+370 ALNAAAEAFREN
-382 PEFNTEEQL
+382 PEFDTKEL
-391 QNLGTGEAVVS
+391 MQNLGTGEAVVS

-411 MAEYVFVL
+411 VAEYAFVL
-419 PPQSRMGALTDEER
+419 PPESRMGALSDEER
-433 ADAIA
+433 KTAVDN
-438 GSPLNDKYLEM
+438 SPLNSKYLEM

-457 VITGKAPAAQPQGE
+457 VITGRVPGTGAAASGTVTGPDGQVYGN
-471 VIEGGYTNVSGIPA
+471 TSGIP
-485 GEMTAR
+485 
-491 QMVEDAEAVEI
+491 DAAPQ
-502 SVDVETADTA
+502 A
-512 ASQAAA
+512 QAAA
-518 QAAPEQIEVQ
+518 NGGITVDIDTGVEAAPAEPAASKRKVQ
-528 TEQAVKA
+528 TKAEQEEG
-535 SGSKSKKKVKTYDD
+535 GSVLGD
-549 EEAESG
+549 
-555 SGGIGG
+555 
-561 LADNLLGKSGTRQV
+561 LADNYLGKSGTRQV
-575 VRSTGSSIGREI
+575 IRSTGSTIGREI
-587 GKTVGEAVLGKKGR
+587 GKTIGEAVLGKKGR

-615 FGTLTKKK
+615 LGTLTGKRK

>member
-1 MTSTAIPNKI
+1 
-11 EGTLHKEADVI
+11 
-22 NNTEKRSDMI
+22 MI
-32 ENGLVYFARKGSEDA
+32 DNGLIYFARKGDGETLS
-47 LGDKICMRPDK
+47 DKICMRPDK

-77 KVLAESFSE
+77 KVLAESFSQ

-100 AGIAAA
+100 AGIAVP
-106 GEDNENMQSRLD
+106 GDDNEGMQKRLD
-118 RFEIRDSFE
+118 RFEIRDTFQFR
-127 YKGYPVSVF
+127 GYPVSIF
-136 DIYAEKGT
+136 DIYSDKGT
-144 PLRTTVSEMGPQLFS
+144 PLRTTVSEMGPLLFS

-184 ILTDTKDMK
+184 VLTDTKDMK
-193 AMIQY
+193 ATLQY
-198 AADHSDEFKMD
+198 CADHSDEFKMD
-209 YGLIPQQSASTIIRA
+209 YGLIPQQSTSAIIRA
-224 IVSLEAEGADM
+224 IVALESEGADT

-257 INILEAE
+257 INILDAE

-297 KIVFFFD
+297 KMVFFFD

-364 TPAEQR
+364 TPAEQK
-370 ALKAAADAFREN
+370 ALQAAADAFREN
-382 PEFNTEEQL
+382 PEFDTKEL
-391 QNLGTGEAVVS
+391 MQNLGTGEAVVS

-411 MAEYVFVL
+411 VAEYAFVL
-419 PPQSRMGALTDEER
+419 PPESRMGALTDEER
-433 ADAIA
+433 RNAVDY
-438 GSPLNDKYLEM
+438 SPLNNKYLNM

-457 VITGKAPAAQPQGE
+457 VITGRVPGAAAGGASTVTAPDGQVYGNTSGIPEAEPAVQPEISYDVETQPAAQLKVQPAAKAEDDGKSTIGE
-471 VIEGGYTNVSGIPA
+471 I
-485 GEMTAR
+485 
-491 QMVEDAEAVEI
+491 
-502 SVDVETADTA
+502 
-512 ASQAAA
+512 
-518 QAAPEQIEVQ
+518 
-528 TEQAVKA
+528 
-535 SGSKSKKKVKTYDD
+535 
-549 EEAESG
+549 
-555 SGGIGG
+555 
-561 LADNLLGKSGTRQV
+561 ADNYLGKSGTKQV
-575 VRSTGSSIGREI
+575 IRSTGSTIGREI
-587 GKTVGEAVLGKKGR
+587 GKTIGEAVLGKKGR

-615 FGTLTKKK
+615 LGTLTSKK

>member
-1 MTSTAIPNKI
+1 MV
-11 EGTLHKEADVI
+11 D
-22 NNTEKRSDMI
+22 
-32 ENGLVYFARKGSEDA
+32 NGLIYFARKGDGETLS
-47 LGDKICMRPDK
+47 DKICMRPDK

-77 KVLAESFSE
+77 KVLAESFSQ

-100 AGIAAA
+100 AGIAVP
-106 GEDNENMQSRLD
+106 GTDSESMQKRLD
-118 RFEIRDSFE
+118 RFEIRDTFSYRGF
-127 YKGYPVSVF
+127 PVSIF
-136 DIYAEKGT
+136 DIYAQNGT
-144 PLRTTVSEMGPQLFS
+144 PLRTTVSEMGPLLFS

-193 AMIQY
+193 ATLQY
-198 AADHSDEFKMD
+198 CADHSSEFKMD
-209 YGLIPQQSASTIIRA
+209 YGLIPQQSASAIIRA
-224 IVSLEAEGADM
+224 IVALESEGADT

-243 IRDFFL
+243 IRDLFL

-257 INILEAE
+257 INILDAE

-297 KIVFFFD
+297 KMVFFFD

-346 GAVMSQLGNKIE
+346 GSVMSQLGNKIE

-364 TPAEQR
+364 TPAERR
-370 ALKAAADAFREN
+370 ALDAAADAFREN
-382 PEFNTEEQL
+382 PEFNTKEL
-391 QNLGTGEAVVS
+391 MQNLGTGEAVVS

-411 MAEYVFVL
+411 VAEYAFVL
-419 PPQSRMGALTDEER
+419 PPESRMGAITEEER
-433 ADAIA
+433 RNAVDY
-438 GSPLNDKYLEM
+438 SPLNNKYLVM

-457 VITGKAPAAQPQGE
+457 VITGRVPGAAAAPGAGT
-471 VIEGGYTNVSGIPA
+471 YTAPDGQVYGNTSGIPA
-485 GEMTAR
+485 
-491 QMVEDAEAVEI
+491 AEPA
-502 SVDVETADTA
+502 AQTA
-512 ASQAAA
+512 ADEGITIDYEEPQQPVQQPKVRPAA
-518 QAAPEQIEVQ
+518 
-528 TEQAVKA
+528 KA
-535 SGSKSKKKVKTYDD
+535 EEDSGSR
-549 EEAESG
+549 
-555 SGGIGG
+555 IGD
-561 LADNLLGKSGTRQV
+561 LADSYLGKSGTRQV
-575 VRSTGSSIGREI
+575 IRSTGSTIGREI
-587 GKTVGEAVLGKKGR
+587 GKTIGEAVLGKKGR

-615 FGTLTKKK
+615 LGTLTGKK